1 MDRVTR
7 CLRCGK
13 RMVRSS
19 GLNGRTELK
28 CVFCAKPD
36 PLGMEVTNW
45 APGPRSTAGDRL
57 SVEAD
62 LHKL

>member
-13 RMVRSS
+13 RMVRAP

-28 CVFCAKPD
+28 CVFCDPPRLDTAK
-36 PLGMEVTNW
+36 W
-45 APGPRSTAGDRL
+45 ADGPFATAIAGDRA
-57 SVEAD
+57 SGESE